1 MKAET
6 KIYSGREMKHL
17 KIILMTIIV
26 IAICPLM
33 FKIQQ
38 MAPSLFDAFGR
49 TENGSRISYQIV
61 MLTVSFLVITI
72 VSVMTKGKGLSF
84 LSLKKRDGEVIPAKW
99 AGIVAKEGETW
110 RNIGLS
116 MTITISIITAVVI
129 YFQVFKG
136 SSITPQ
142 MVSMIPIVLLLSL
155 LNSFNEEIIF
165 RFSFVAVADS
175 LKLPAAVAQL
185 LSAVTFGAV
194 HYWGTPSGIGGVIMA
209 AFIGWFL
216 VKSMQETRGFFWA
229 WLIHFIQDV
238 IIVFALLAGTSN
250 TI

>member
-1 MKAET
+1 MKTET
-6 KIYSGREMKHL
+6 KILSWSEMKHL
-17 KIILMTIIV
+17 KIILITAVV
-26 IAICPLM
+26 IAICPLI

-38 MAPSLFDAFGR
+38 VAPSLFGAFGN

-61 MLTVSFLVITI
+61 MLTVSLIVIGI
-72 VSVMTKGKGLSF
+72 VATMTRGKGLAF

-110 RNIGLS
+110 RHIGLS

-142 MVSMIPIVLLLSL
+142 MVSLIPIVLLLSL

-165 RFSFVAVADS
+165 RFSFVAVADY
-175 LKLPAAVAQL
+175 LKLPAVVAQL

-216 VKSMQETRGFFWA
+216 AKSMQETRGFFWA

-238 IIVFALLAGTSN
+238 IIVFALLAGKSATM
-250 TI
+250 